1 MGKPIVKDLPR
12 GMGEFHSRGR
22 DAGAQSTSSAGG
34 ANVSLRRYLGA
45 SIDERDVQKPRSG
58 RPLTMDDIE
67 QRARER
73 FGWDLSGGND
83 ASEEGQGGAVHEPMP
98 EERPATVQPAP
109 AVAAPPVI
117 DLKFVALA
125 AWRYRTAVLA
135 GAVVCA
141 LVGGAM
147 TTLLSKKYSATATL
161 YFDPQKLAVELV
173 ENDRATSPEVLNAT
187 IDSQTQIITSRTV
200 LETVASNLKLTTD
213 PEFLGRPSDN
223 AASDLNRVI
232 SALQKQIL
240 VSRQEGT
247 FIFQVKVTT
256 GEAEKSAAIA
266 NSLVAAYLKDSR
278 VNAEDS
284 FGSVNTS
291 LVNQLTALSKAVIA
305 AEAEVRAFTAQNDL
319 FAVGGDQIADKRLQ
333 SLDDLLVAA
342 QQKIIEAK
350 AQLDTVSRLD
360 INDVLVGDAAASRTL
375 GDLRN
380 QYASL
385 SANVSSLTER
395 LGPRHPQLQSARASL
410 GDIERQIRLELE
422 RMVVAARSAYES
434 AQKEEA
440 DLLKELNVQK
450 ASQTT
455 NSTALIELS
464 ELERKAKAARDVYE
478 AVLKRSEETA
488 AEMSLYSSNVR
499 VVAEAFPAQAPDG
512 PGRKVLLIAGT
523 FGGGLFGLGLGIV
536 LAAGFALYRQMTN
549 LNGRHRGAAEFEK
562 SQPRNP
568 MWPRNST
575 S

>member
-1 MGKPIVKDLPR
+1 MGRPIVKDLTR
-12 GMGEFHSRGR
+12 GMGEFEAGRR
-22 DAGAQSTSSAGG
+22 DAGAQSTSPAGG

-45 SIDERDVQKPRSG
+45 SVDEREVREPQSR

-73 FGWDLSGGND
+73 FGWDLAGGND
-83 ASEEGQGGAVHEPMP
+83 APETVHEDVHRDPVPEPVP
-98 EERPATVQPAP
+98 EERPTAVQPPLP
-109 AVAAPPVI
+109 ASGTPVVV

-125 AWRYRTAVLA
+125 AWKYRRAVLA
-135 GAVVCA
+135 GAIVCA
-141 LVGGAM
+141 LAGGAM
-147 TTLLSKKYSATATL
+147 TTLLAQKYSATATL

-200 LETVASNLKLTTD
+200 LETVAGNLKLNVD
-213 PEFLGRPSDN
+213 PEFLGRSADN
-223 AASDLNRVI
+223 AATDMNRVI
-232 SALQKQIL
+232 SNLQKQIL

-256 GEAEKSAAIA
+256 REAEKSAAIA

-291 LVNQLTALSKAVIA
+291 LVNQLTALRKAVIA
-305 AEAEVRAFTAQNDL
+305 AEAEVRAFTSQNDL

-333 SLDDLLVAA
+333 SLDDLLVAS

-395 LGPRHPQLQSARASL
+395 LGPRHPQLQSAKASL
-410 GDIERQIRLELE
+410 GDIERQIGLELE

-440 DLLKELNVQK
+440 DILKELNVQK
-450 ASQTT
+450 ASQAT

-488 AEMSLYSSNVR
+488 AEMSLYTSNVR
-499 VVAEAFPAQAPDG
+499 IVAEAFPALVPDG
-512 PGRKVLLIAGT
+512 PGRKVLLMAGT

-536 LAAGFALYRQMTN
+536 LAAGFALFRQM
-549 LNGRHRGAAEFEK
+549 
-562 SQPRNP
+562 PRMQ
-568 MWPRNST
+568 MWRFPSTETGTIRNH
-575 S
+575 

>member
-1 MGKPIVKDLPR
+1 MGKPIVNDLTR
-12 GMGEFHSRGR
+12 GMGEYDSRRR
-22 DAGAQSTSSAGG
+22 DADAASLSPSGG

-45 SIDERDVQKPRSG
+45 SVDERATRDGRSR

-73 FGWDLSGGND
+73 FGWELGGKAETSTAEPQAAEEETSYD
-83 ASEEGQGGAVHEPMP
+83 VRTGSPQASAILHEP
-98 EERPATVQPAP
+98 
-109 AVAAPPVI
+109 PVF

-125 AWRYRTAVLA
+125 AWKYRTTVLA
-135 GAVVCA
+135 GAIVCA
-141 LVGGAM
+141 LLGGAM
-147 TTLLSKKYSATATL
+147 TTLLAKKYSSTATL
-161 YFDPQKLAVELV
+161 YFDPQKLAVELI

-200 LETVASNLKLTTD
+200 LEAVATNLKLTTD

-223 AASDLNRVI
+223 PASDMNRVI
-232 SALQKQIL
+232 STLQKQIL
-240 VSRQEGT
+240 VSRQAGT

-256 GEAEKSAAIA
+256 KEADKSAAIA

-278 VNAEDS
+278 VAAEDS

-291 LVNQLTALSKAVIA
+291 LVNQLTALRKAVIA
-305 AEAEVRAFTAQNDL
+305 AEAEVRAFTSQNDL
-319 FAVGGDQIADKRLQ
+319 FAVGGDQIANKRLQ

-350 AQLDTVSRLD
+350 AQLDTVSRLN

-395 LGPRHPQLQSARASL
+395 LGPRHPQLQSAKASL
-410 GDIERQIRLELE
+410 ADIERQIRLELE
-422 RMVVAARSAYES
+422 RMVVAARSAYQS

-450 ASQTT
+450 ASQATS
-455 NSTALIELS
+455 STALIELS

-512 PGRKVLLIAGT
+512 PGHKVLLIAGA
-523 FGGGLFGLGLGIV
+523 FGGGLFGFGLGIV
-536 LAAGFALYRQMTN
+536 LASGFALYRQMT
-549 LNGRHRGAAEFEK
+549 R
-562 SQPRNP
+562 RNEP
-568 MWPRNST
+568 A
-575 S
+575 

>member
-1 MGKPIVKDLPR
+1 M
-12 GMGEFHSRGR
+12 
-22 DAGAQSTSSAGG
+22 
-34 ANVSLRRYLGA
+34 RRYLGA

-83 ASEEGQGGAVHEPMP
+83 VPEEVQGGAVHEPMP
-98 EERPATVQPAP
+98 MPEERSATIQPPSAF
-109 AVAAPPVI
+109 AAPPVI

-141 LVGGAM
+141 LLGGAM

-200 LETVASNLKLTTD
+200 LETVAANLKLTTD
-213 PEFLGRPSDN
+213 PEFLGRASDN

-395 LGPRHPQLQSARASL
+395 LGPRHPQLQSAKASL
-410 GDIERQIRLELE
+410 SDIERQIRLELE

-536 LAAGFALYRQMTN
+536 LAAGFALYRQMTRSI
-549 LNGRHRGAAEFEK
+549 GRPGGPASSAKLHSKIMQIED
-562 SQPRNP
+562 S
-568 MWPRNST
+568 
-575 S
+575 

>member
-1 MGKPIVKDLPR
+1 MGKAIVR
-12 GMGEFHSRGR
+12 QTTRAMGEFDPQHRRTGT
-22 DAGAQSTSSAGG
+22 QSPSSAGG

-45 SIDERDVQKPRSG
+45 ASEAGEERVPRAR

-73 FGWDLSGGND
+73 FGWDLSRGD
-83 ASEEGQGGAVHEPMP
+83 DVSEEMPRSDMGQKPVSEDRPLAAEP
-98 EERPATVQPAP
+98 
-109 AVAAPPVI
+109 VAAQPVSQHADAPLVI

-141 LVGGAM
+141 LLGGGM

-187 IDSQTQIITSRTV
+187 IDSQTQIITSRSV
-200 LETVASNLKLTTD
+200 LETVASNLQLTSD
-213 PEFLGRPSDN
+213 PEFVGRASGD
-223 AASDLNRVI
+223 AATDMNRVV
-232 SALQKQIL
+232 SAMQKHIL
-240 VSRQEGT
+240 VSRQDGT

-256 GEAEKSAAIA
+256 GEAEKSSEIA
-266 NSLVAAYLKDSR
+266 NSLVAAYLKNSR
-278 VNAEDS
+278 INAEDS

-305 AEAEVRAFTAQNDL
+305 AEAEVKAFTSKNDL

-350 AQLDTVSRLD
+350 AQLDTVSKLN

-395 LGPRHPQLQSARASL
+395 LGPRHPQLQSAKASL
-410 GDIERQIRLELE
+410 GDLERQIRLELE

-450 ASQTT
+450 ASQATS
-455 NSTALIELS
+455 STALIELS

-499 VVAEAFPAQAPDG
+499 IIAEAFPPQTADG
-512 PGRKVLLIAGT
+512 PGRTVLLIAGG

-536 LAAGFALYRQMTN
+536 LAAGLALYQRVR
-549 LNGRHRGAAEFEK
+549 GRETPSHR
-562 SQPRNP
+562 
-568 MWPRNST
+568 
-575 S
+575 

>member
-1 MGKPIVKDLPR
+1 MGKAIVR
-12 GMGEFHSRGR
+12 QTNRAMGEFDPQHRRTGT
-22 DAGAQSTSSAGG
+22 QSPSSAGG

-45 SIDERDVQKPRSG
+45 TSEAGEERGPRAR

-73 FGWDLSGGND
+73 FGWDLSRGD
-83 ASEEGQGGAVHEPMP
+83 DLSEEMPRADMGQKPVS
-98 EERPATVQPAP
+98 EERPLASEPAAAQ
-109 AVAAPPVI
+109 AVAQHAAAPLII

-141 LVGGAM
+141 LLGGGM

-187 IDSQTQIITSRTV
+187 IDSQTQIITSRSV
-200 LETVASNLKLTTD
+200 LETVASNLQLTSD
-213 PEFLGRPSDN
+213 PEFVGRASGD
-223 AASDLNRVI
+223 AATDMNRVV
-232 SALQKQIL
+232 SAMQKHIL
-240 VSRQEGT
+240 VSRQDGT

-256 GEAEKSAAIA
+256 GEAEKSSEIA
-266 NSLVAAYLKDSR
+266 NSLVAAYLKNSR
-278 VNAEDS
+278 INAEDS

-305 AEAEVRAFTAQNDL
+305 AEAEVKAFTSKNDL

-350 AQLDTVSRLD
+350 AQLDTVSKLN
-360 INDVLVGDAAASRTL
+360 INDVLVGDATASRTL

-395 LGPRHPQLQSARASL
+395 LGPRHPQLQSAKASL
-410 GDIERQIRLELE
+410 GDLERQIRLELE

-450 ASQTT
+450 ASQAT

-499 VVAEAFPAQAPDG
+499 IIAEAFPPQTADG
-512 PGRKVLLIAGT
+512 PGRTVLLIAGA

-536 LAAGFALYRQMTN
+536 LAAGLALFQRVRGRQTPS
-549 LNGRHRGAAEFEK
+549 HR
-562 SQPRNP
+562 
-568 MWPRNST
+568 
-575 S
+575 

>member
-1 MGKPIVKDLPR
+1 MAEFDPR
-12 GMGEFHSRGR
+12 QIRR
-22 DAGAQSTSSAGG
+22 TAPSTSPSG
-34 ANVSLRRYLGA
+34 ASSVSLRRYLGTSAGA
-45 SIDERDVQKPRSG
+45 SDGPEPRYR

-67 QRARER
+67 RRAQER
-73 FGWDLSGGND
+73 FGWQLQSEPPADDDEPVEDAREPLPEPAGARAEADIPHGGD
-83 ASEEGQGGAVHEPMP
+83 KAL
-98 EERPATVQPAP
+98 
-109 AVAAPPVI
+109 VI

-125 AWRYRTAVLA
+125 AWRYRLLLLA
-135 GAVVCA
+135 LAVVFA
-141 LVGGAM
+141 LIGGAG
-147 TTLLSKKYSATATL
+147 TTLIAKRYSAAATL

-173 ENDRATSPEVLNAT
+173 QNDRATSPEVLNAT
-187 IDSQTQIITSRTV
+187 IDSQTQIITSRRV
-200 LETVASNLKLTTD
+200 METVANNLKLTTD
-213 PEFLGRPSDN
+213 PEFLGQSSGD
-223 AASDLNRVI
+223 AATDLNRVI
-232 SALQKQIL
+232 SALQKQVL

-256 GEAEKSAAIA
+256 RDAEKSAAIA

-284 FGSVNTS
+284 FGSVNSS
-291 LVNQLTALSKAVIA
+291 LVNQLTELRKAVIA
-305 AEAEVRAFTAQNDL
+305 AEAEVRAFTSKNDL
-319 FAVGGDQIADKRLQ
+319 FSVGGDQISNKRLQ

-375 GDLRN
+375 GDLRT

-395 LGPRHPQLQSARASL
+395 LGPRHPQLQSAKASL
-410 GDIERQIRLELE
+410 ADIERQIRLELE
-422 RMVVAARSAYES
+422 RMVVAARSAYQS

-450 ASQTT
+450 ASQAT

-478 AVLKRSEETA
+478 TVLKRSEETA

-499 VVAEAFPAQAPDG
+499 IVAEAFPPQVADG
-512 PGRKVLLIAGT
+512 PGRKALLIAGV

-536 LAAGFALYRQMTN
+536 LAAGYALYRQMT
-549 LNGRHRGAAEFEK
+549 RRPDAA
-562 SQPRNP
+562 
-568 MWPRNST
+568 
-575 S
+575 

>member
-1 MGKPIVKDLPR
+1 MGKPIVNDLTR
-12 GMGEFHSRGR
+12 GMGEYDSRRR
-22 DAGAQSTSSAGG
+22 DADAASPSPSGG

-45 SIDERDVQKPRSG
+45 SVDERATGDGRSR

-73 FGWDLSGGND
+73 FGWELGGKAETSKAEPQTVEEETSRDVRTGLSQ
-83 ASEEGQGGAVHEPMP
+83 ASPILHEP
-98 EERPATVQPAP
+98 
-109 AVAAPPVI
+109 PVF

-125 AWRYRTAVLA
+125 AWKYRKSVLA
-135 GAVVCA
+135 GALVCA
-141 LVGGAM
+141 LLGGAM
-147 TTLLSKKYSATATL
+147 TTLLAKKYSSTATL

-200 LETVASNLKLTTD
+200 LEAVATNLKLTTD
-213 PEFLGRPSDN
+213 PEFLDRPSGTPALDM
-223 AASDLNRVI
+223 NRVI

-240 VSRQEGT
+240 VSRQAGT

-256 GEAEKSAAIA
+256 MEAEKSAAIA
-266 NSLVAAYLKDSR
+266 NSLIAAYLKDSR
-278 VNAEDS
+278 VTAEDS

-291 LVNQLTALSKAVIA
+291 LVNQLTALRKAVIA
-305 AEAEVRAFTAQNDL
+305 AEAEVRAFTSQNDL
-319 FAVGGDQIADKRLQ
+319 FAVGGDQIANKRLQ

-395 LGPRHPQLQSARASL
+395 LGPRHPQLQSAKASL

-422 RMVVAARSAYES
+422 RMVVAARSAYQS

-450 ASQTT
+450 ASQATS
-455 NSTALIELS
+455 STALIELS

-499 VVAEAFPAQAPDG
+499 IVAEAFPAQAPDG
-512 PGRKVLLIAGT
+512 PGRKVLLIAGA

-536 LAAGFALYRQMTN
+536 LASGFALYRQMTR
-549 LNGRHRGAAEFEK
+549 LLFD
-562 SQPRNP
+562 
-568 MWPRNST
+568 T
-575 S
+575 

>member
-1 MGKPIVKDLPR
+1 MGKPIVNDLTR
-12 GMGEFHSRGR
+12 GMGEYDSRRR
-22 DAGAQSTSSAGG
+22 DADAASLSPSGG

-45 SIDERDVQKPRSG
+45 SVDERATRDGRSR

-73 FGWDLSGGND
+73 FGWELGGKAETSTAEPQAAEEETSYD
-83 ASEEGQGGAVHEPMP
+83 VRTGSPQASAILHEP
-98 EERPATVQPAP
+98 
-109 AVAAPPVI
+109 PVF

-125 AWRYRTAVLA
+125 AWKYRTTVLA
-135 GAVVCA
+135 GALVCA
-141 LVGGAM
+141 LLGGAM
-147 TTLLSKKYSATATL
+147 TTLLAKKYSSTATL

-200 LETVASNLKLTTD
+200 LEAVATNLKLTTD

-223 AASDLNRVI
+223 PASDMNRVI
-232 SALQKQIL
+232 STLQKQIL
-240 VSRQEGT
+240 VSRQAGT

-256 GEAEKSAAIA
+256 KEADKSAAIA

-278 VNAEDS
+278 VAAEDS

-291 LVNQLTALSKAVIA
+291 LVNQLTALRKAVIA
-305 AEAEVRAFTAQNDL
+305 AEAEVRAFTSQNDL
-319 FAVGGDQIADKRLQ
+319 FAVGGDQIANKRLQ

-350 AQLDTVSRLD
+350 AQLDTVSRLN

-395 LGPRHPQLQSARASL
+395 LGPRHPQLQSAKASL
-410 GDIERQIRLELE
+410 ADIERQIRLELE
-422 RMVVAARSAYES
+422 RMVVAARSAYQS

-450 ASQTT
+450 ASQATS
-455 NSTALIELS
+455 STALIELS

-512 PGRKVLLIAGT
+512 PGRKVLLIAGA

-536 LAAGFALYRQMTN
+536 LASGFALYRQMT
-549 LNGRHRGAAEFEK
+549 R
-562 SQPRNP
+562 RNEP
-568 MWPRNST
+568 A
-575 S
+575 

>member
-1 MGKPIVKDLPR
+1 MGKPIVNDLTR
-12 GMGEFHSRGR
+12 GMGEYDSRRR
-22 DAGAQSTSSAGG
+22 DADAASLSPSGG

-45 SIDERDVQKPRSG
+45 SVDERATRDGRSR

-73 FGWDLSGGND
+73 FGWELGGKAETSTAELQAAAEETSYDVRTDLPQ
-83 ASEEGQGGAVHEPMP
+83 ASAILHEP
-98 EERPATVQPAP
+98 
-109 AVAAPPVI
+109 PVF

-125 AWRYRTAVLA
+125 SWKYRKSVLA
-135 GAVVCA
+135 GALVCA
-141 LVGGAM
+141 LLGGAM
-147 TTLLSKKYSATATL
+147 TTLLAKKYSSTATL

-200 LETVASNLKLTTD
+200 LEAVATNLKLTTD

-223 AASDLNRVI
+223 PASDMNRVI
-232 SALQKQIL
+232 STLQKQIL
-240 VSRQEGT
+240 VSRQAGT

-256 GEAEKSAAIA
+256 KEADKSAAIA

-278 VNAEDS
+278 VAAEDS

-291 LVNQLTALSKAVIA
+291 LVNQLTALRKAVIA
-305 AEAEVRAFTAQNDL
+305 AEAEVRAFTSQNDL
-319 FAVGGDQIADKRLQ
+319 FAVGGDQIANKRLQ

-350 AQLDTVSRLD
+350 AQLDTVSRLN

-395 LGPRHPQLQSARASL
+395 LGPRHPQLQSAKASL
-410 GDIERQIRLELE
+410 ADIERQIRLELE
-422 RMVVAARSAYES
+422 RMVVAARSAYQS

-450 ASQTT
+450 ASQATS
-455 NSTALIELS
+455 STALIELS

-512 PGRKVLLIAGT
+512 PGRKVLLIAGA

-536 LAAGFALYRQMTN
+536 LASGFGLYRQMT
-549 LNGRHRGAAEFEK
+549 R
-562 SQPRNP
+562 RNEP
-568 MWPRNST
+568 A
-575 S
+575 

>member
-1 MGKPIVKDLPR
+1 MGKTIVKDSIQ
-12 GMGEFHSRGR
+12 GMAEFISRHR
-22 DAGAQSTSSAGG
+22 DTVAPSLSQVGG
-34 ANVSLRRYLGA
+34 ASVSLRRYLDTTLEEEGSPDRRA
-45 SIDERDVQKPRSG
+45 R

-67 QRARER
+67 RRTRER
-73 FGWDLSGGND
+73 FGWHDADKTEAGENEPRLSARDTLPDDRPTVSQRVD
-83 ASEEGQGGAVHEPMP
+83 ASSGE
-98 EERPATVQPAP
+98 
-109 AVAAPPVI
+109 PPVI

-125 AWRYRTAVLA
+125 AWKHRKAVLA
-135 GAVVCA
+135 AALVCA
-141 LVGGAM
+141 LLGGVM
-147 TTLLSKKYSATATL
+147 TTLLAKRYSATATL
-161 YFDPQKLAVELV
+161 YFDPQKLAIELV
-173 ENDRATSPEVLNAT
+173 ESDRPTSPEVLNAT

-200 LETVASNLKLTTD
+200 LETVATNLKLTAD

-223 AASDLNRVI
+223 AAIDMNRVI
-232 SALQKQIL
+232 SGLQKQVV

-256 GEAEKSAAIA
+256 AEADKSAAIA
-266 NSLVAAYLKDSR
+266 NALVAAYLKDSR

-291 LVNQLTALSKAVIA
+291 LVNQLTELRKAVIA
-305 AEAEVRAFTAQNDL
+305 AEAEVRDFTSKNDL

-395 LGPRHPQLQSARASL
+395 LGPRHPQLQSAKASL
-410 GDIERQIRLELE
+410 TDIERQIRLELE

-450 ASQTT
+450 ASQATS
-455 NSTALIELS
+455 STALIELS

-499 VVAEAFPAQAPDG
+499 IVAEAFPPQVPDG
-512 PGRKVLLIAGT
+512 PGRKVLLVAGT
-523 FGGGLFGLGLGIV
+523 FGGGLFGLGLGIF
-536 LAAGFALYRQMTN
+536 AAAAFALYRQVNT
-549 LNGRHRGAAEFEK
+549 RSRSFGA
-562 SQPRNP
+562 
-568 MWPRNST
+568 
-575 S
+575 

>member
-1 MGKPIVKDLPR
+1 
-12 GMGEFHSRGR
+12 MGEFDPRHR
-22 DAGAQSTSSAGG
+22 QTSPQATPPSGG
-34 ANVSLRRYLGA
+34 ANVSLRRYLGG
-45 SIDERDVQKPRSG
+45 SGDEPEGEARRSR

-67 QRARER
+67 RRTRER
-73 FGWDLSGGND
+73 FGWELPSENEGRQEEPSGT
-83 ASEEGQGGAVHEPMP
+83 GQVTLVGDRPVVAQPTVSSPQPM
-98 EERPATVQPAP
+98 
-109 AVAAPPVI
+109 PVI
-117 DLKFVALA
+117 DLKFVAVST
-125 AWRYRTAVLA
+125 WRYGKAVLA
-135 GAVVCA
+135 GALVCA
-141 LVGGAM
+141 LLGGAM
-147 TTLLSKKYSATATL
+147 TTLLTQRYSATVTL

-173 ENDRATSPEVLNAT
+173 ENERATSPEVLNAT
-187 IDSQTQIITSRTV
+187 IDSQTQIITSRRV
-200 LETVASNLKLTTD
+200 METVASNLKLTTD
-213 PEFLGRPSDN
+213 PEFVGRSSDN
-223 AASDLNRVI
+223 AATDMNRVI
-232 SALQKQIL
+232 SALQKQVL
-240 VSRQEGT
+240 VSRQDGT

-256 GEAEKSAAIA
+256 KEADKSAAIA
-266 NSLVAAYLKDSR
+266 NALVAAYLKDSQ
-278 VNAEDS
+278 VTAESS
-284 FGSVNTS
+284 FGSVNTT

-305 AEAEVRAFTAQNDL
+305 AEAEVRAFTSKNDL

-350 AQLDTVSRLD
+350 AQLDIVSGLN

-375 GDLRN
+375 GDLRT

-410 GDIERQIRLELE
+410 SDIERQIRLELE
-422 RMVVAARSAYES
+422 RMVVAARSAYQS

-499 VVAEAFPAQAPDG
+499 IVAEAFPPQAPDG
-512 PGRKVLLIAGT
+512 PGRKVLLMAGT

-536 LAAGFALYRQMTN
+536 MAAGFALFRQMTRKVVGPEG
-549 LNGRHRGAAEFEK
+549 LRK
-562 SQPRNP
+562 P
-568 MWPRNST
+568 
-575 S
+575 

>member
-1 MGKPIVKDLPR
+1 MGKAIVR
-12 GMGEFHSRGR
+12 QTTRAMGEFDPQHRRTGT
-22 DAGAQSTSSAGG
+22 QSPSSAGG

-45 SIDERDVQKPRSG
+45 TSEAGEERAPRAR

-73 FGWDLSGGND
+73 FGWDLSRGD
-83 ASEEGQGGAVHEPMP
+83 DVSEEAPRADMGQKPVS
-98 EERPATVQPAP
+98 EERPLAAQPVATQPVAQHADAP
-109 AVAAPPVI
+109 LVI

-141 LVGGAM
+141 LLGGGM

-187 IDSQTQIITSRTV
+187 IDSQTQIITSRSV
-200 LETVASNLKLTTD
+200 LETVASNLQLTSD
-213 PEFLGRPSDN
+213 PEFVGRASGD
-223 AASDLNRVI
+223 AATDMNRVV
-232 SALQKQIL
+232 SAMQKHIL
-240 VSRQEGT
+240 VSRQDGT

-256 GEAEKSAAIA
+256 GEAEKSSEIA
-266 NSLVAAYLKDSR
+266 NSLVAAYLKNSR
-278 VNAEDS
+278 INAEDS

-305 AEAEVRAFTAQNDL
+305 AEAEVKAFTSKNDL

-350 AQLDTVSRLD
+350 AQLDTVSKLN
-360 INDVLVGDAAASRTL
+360 INDVLVGDATASRTL

-395 LGPRHPQLQSARASL
+395 LGPRHPQLQSAKASL
-410 GDIERQIRLELE
+410 GDLERQIRLELE

-450 ASQTT
+450 ASQAT

-499 VVAEAFPAQAPDG
+499 IIAEAFPPQTADG
-512 PGRKVLLIAGT
+512 PGRTVLLIAGA

-536 LAAGFALYRQMTN
+536 LAAGLALYQRVR
-549 LNGRHRGAAEFEK
+549 GRETPSHR
-562 SQPRNP
+562 
-568 MWPRNST
+568 
-575 S
+575 

>member
-1 MGKPIVKDLPR
+1 MGKPIVNDLTR
-12 GMGEFHSRGR
+12 GMGEYDSRRR
-22 DAGAQSTSSAGG
+22 DADAASLSPSGG

-45 SIDERDVQKPRSG
+45 SVDERATRDGRSR

-73 FGWDLSGGND
+73 FGWELGGKAETSTAEPQAAEEETSYD
-83 ASEEGQGGAVHEPMP
+83 VRAGSPQASAILHEP
-98 EERPATVQPAP
+98 
-109 AVAAPPVI
+109 PVF

-125 AWRYRTAVLA
+125 AWKYRTTVLA
-135 GAVVCA
+135 GALVCA
-141 LVGGAM
+141 LLGGAM
-147 TTLLSKKYSATATL
+147 TTLLAKKYSSTATL

-200 LETVASNLKLTTD
+200 LEAVATNLKLTTD
-213 PEFLGRPSDN
+213 PEFLGRPSYN
-223 AASDLNRVI
+223 PASDMNRVI
-232 SALQKQIL
+232 STLQKQIL
-240 VSRQEGT
+240 VSRQAGT

-256 GEAEKSAAIA
+256 KEADKSAAIA

-278 VNAEDS
+278 VAAEDS

-291 LVNQLTALSKAVIA
+291 LVNQLTALRKAVIA
-305 AEAEVRAFTAQNDL
+305 AEAEVRAFTSQNDL
-319 FAVGGDQIADKRLQ
+319 FAVGGDQIANKRLQ

-350 AQLDTVSRLD
+350 AQLDTVSRLN

-395 LGPRHPQLQSARASL
+395 LGPRHPQLQSAKASL
-410 GDIERQIRLELE
+410 ADIERQIRLELE
-422 RMVVAARSAYES
+422 RMVVAARSAYQS

-450 ASQTT
+450 ASQATS
-455 NSTALIELS
+455 STALIELS

-512 PGRKVLLIAGT
+512 PGRKVLLIAGA

-536 LAAGFALYRQMTN
+536 LASGFALYRQMT
-549 LNGRHRGAAEFEK
+549 R
-562 SQPRNP
+562 RNEP
-568 MWPRNST
+568 A
-575 S
+575 

>member
-1 MGKPIVKDLPR
+1 
-12 GMGEFHSRGR
+12 
-22 DAGAQSTSSAGG
+22 
-34 ANVSLRRYLGA
+34 
-45 SIDERDVQKPRSG
+45 
-58 RPLTMDDIE
+58 MDDIE

-73 FGWDLSGGND
+73 FGWDLSRGD
-83 ASEEGQGGAVHEPMP
+83 DVSEEMPRSDMGQKSLS
-98 EERPATVQPAP
+98 EERPLAAQLVSQHADAP
-109 AVAAPPVI
+109 LVI

-125 AWRYRTAVLA
+125 AWRYRTAVLT

-141 LVGGAM
+141 LLGGGM

-173 ENDRATSPEVLNAT
+173 DNDRATSPEVLNAT
-187 IDSQTQIITSRTV
+187 IDSQTQIITSRSV
-200 LETVASNLKLTTD
+200 LETVASNLQLTSD
-213 PEFLGRPSDN
+213 PEFVGRASGD
-223 AASDLNRVI
+223 AATDMNRVV
-232 SALQKQIL
+232 SAMQKHIL
-240 VSRQEGT
+240 VSRQDGT

-256 GEAEKSAAIA
+256 GEAEKSSEIA
-266 NSLVAAYLKDSR
+266 NSLVAAYLKNSR
-278 VNAEDS
+278 INAEDS

-305 AEAEVRAFTAQNDL
+305 AEAEVKAFTSKNDL

-350 AQLDTVSRLD
+350 AQLDTVSKLN
-360 INDVLVGDAAASRTL
+360 INDVLVGDATASRTL

-395 LGPRHPQLQSARASL
+395 LGPRHPQLQSAKASL
-410 GDIERQIRLELE
+410 GDLERQIRLELE

-450 ASQTT
+450 ASQAT

-499 VVAEAFPAQAPDG
+499 IIAEAFPPQTADG
-512 PGRKVLLIAGT
+512 PGRTVLLIAGA
-523 FGGGLFGLGLGIV
+523 FGGGLLGLGLGIV
-536 LAAGFALYRQMTN
+536 LAAGLALLQRVR
-549 LNGRHRGAAEFEK
+549 GRGTPSHR
-562 SQPRNP
+562 
-568 MWPRNST
+568 
-575 S
+575 

>member
-1 MGKPIVKDLPR
+1 MGKPIVNDLTR
-12 GMGEFHSRGR
+12 GMGEYDSRRR
-22 DAGAQSTSSAGG
+22 DADAASLSPSGG

-45 SIDERDVQKPRSG
+45 SVDERATRDGRSR

-73 FGWDLSGGND
+73 FGWELGGKAESSTAEPQGAEEE
-83 ASEEGQGGAVHEPMP
+83 ASYDVRTDSQQASAILHEP
-98 EERPATVQPAP
+98 
-109 AVAAPPVI
+109 PVF

-125 AWRYRTAVLA
+125 SWKFRKSVLA
-135 GAVVCA
+135 GALVCA
-141 LVGGAM
+141 LLGGAM
-147 TTLLSKKYSATATL
+147 TTLLAKKYSSTATL

-200 LETVASNLKLTTD
+200 LEAVATNLKLTTD

-223 AASDLNRVI
+223 PASDMNRVI
-232 SALQKQIL
+232 STLQKQIL
-240 VSRQEGT
+240 VSRQAGT

-256 GEAEKSAAIA
+256 KEADKSAAIA

-278 VNAEDS
+278 VAAEDS

-291 LVNQLTALSKAVIA
+291 LVNQLTALRKAVIA
-305 AEAEVRAFTAQNDL
+305 AEAEVRAFTSQNDL
-319 FAVGGDQIADKRLQ
+319 FAVGGDQIANKRLQ

-350 AQLDTVSRLD
+350 AQLDTVSRLN

-395 LGPRHPQLQSARASL
+395 LGPRHPQLQSAKASL
-410 GDIERQIRLELE
+410 ADIERQIRLELE
-422 RMVVAARSAYES
+422 RMVVAARSAYQS

-450 ASQTT
+450 ASQATS
-455 NSTALIELS
+455 STALIELS

-512 PGRKVLLIAGT
+512 PGRKVLLIAGA
-523 FGGGLFGLGLGIV
+523 FGGGLLGFSLGIV
-536 LAAGFALYRQMTN
+536 LASGFALYRQMT
-549 LNGRHRGAAEFEK
+549 R
-562 SQPRNP
+562 RNEP
-568 MWPRNST
+568 A
-575 S
+575 

>member
-1 MGKPIVKDLPR
+1 MGKPIVKDLTR

-22 DAGAQSTSSAGG
+22 DADAPATSSAGG

-45 SIDERDVQKPRSG
+45 SVDERDVQKPRSG

-73 FGWDLSGGND
+73 FGWDLSGGNH

-98 EERPATVQPAP
+98 EERSAAMQPAP
-109 AVAAPPVI
+109 TAAAPPVI

-125 AWRYRTAVLA
+125 AWRYRAAVLA

-147 TTLLSKKYSATATL
+147 TTLLAKKYSATATL

-305 AEAEVRAFTAQNDL
+305 AEAEVRAFTSQNDL

-350 AQLDTVSRLD
+350 AQLDTVSKLD

-440 DLLKELNVQK
+440 DLLKELNIQK

-464 ELERKAKAARDVYE
+464 ELERKANAARDVYE

-523 FGGGLFGLGLGIV
+523 FGGGLFGLGFGIV
-536 LAAGFALYRQMTN
+536 LAAGYALFRQMTN
-549 LNGRHRGAAEFEK
+549 SNGRHRGSAEFER

-568 MWPRNST
+568 MWRRNST

>member
-1 MGKPIVKDLPR
+1 MGKTIVKDASR
-12 GMGEFHSRGR
+12 GMAEFDSRYR
-22 DAGAQSTSSAGG
+22 QAGASSPSQTGG
-34 ANVSLRRYLGA
+34 SNVSLRRYLCA
-45 SIDERDVQKPRSG
+45 SNDEPEGEEQRPR

-67 QRARER
+67 RRARER
-73 FGWDLSGGND
+73 FGWELSGAD
-83 ASEEGQGGAVHEPMP
+83 EPPEHGSP
-98 EERPATVQPAP
+98 EEEPHGAGQAPSTDHRPW
-109 AVAAPPVI
+109 VAETADVPSREPLVI
-117 DLKFVALA
+117 DLKFVAVA
-125 AWRYRTAVLA
+125 AWRYRKAVLA
-135 GAVVCA
+135 GALACA
-141 LVGGAM
+141 LLGGAM
-147 TTLLSKKYSATATL
+147 TTLLTQRYSATATL
-161 YFDPQKLAVELV
+161 YFDPQKLAIELV

-187 IDSQTQIITSRTV
+187 IDSQTQIITSRAV
-200 LETVASNLKLTTD
+200 LETVAINLKLAED
-213 PEFLGRPSDN
+213 PEFLGRPSED
-223 AASDLNRVI
+223 AASDMNRVI
-232 SALQKQIL
+232 SALQKQVL

-256 GEAEKSAAIA
+256 KEAEKSAAIA

-278 VNAEDS
+278 VTAEDS
-284 FGSVNTS
+284 FGSVNAS
-291 LVNQLTALSKAVIA
+291 LVNQLTELRKTVIA
-305 AEAEVRAFTAQNDL
+305 AEAEVRAFTSKNDL

-350 AQLDTVSRLD
+350 AELDTVTRLD

-395 LGPRHPQLQSARASL
+395 LGPRHPQLQSAKASL

-450 ASQTT
+450 ASQAT

-488 AEMSLYSSNVR
+488 AEMSLYTSNVR
-499 VVAEAFPAQAPDG
+499 IVAEAFPPQAPDG
-512 PGRKVLLIAGT
+512 PGRKVLLMAGA

-536 LAAGFALYRQMTN
+536 FAAGFALFRQVRRSVPLARYR
-549 LNGRHRGAAEFEK
+549 
-562 SQPRNP
+562 
-568 MWPRNST
+568 
-575 S
+575 

>member
-1 MGKPIVKDLPR
+1 MAELDPR
-12 GMGEFHSRGR
+12 QIRR
-22 DAGAQSTSSAGG
+22 TAPSTSPSG
-34 ANVSLRRYLGA
+34 ASSVSLRRYLGTA
-45 SIDERDVQKPRSG
+45 AGAADAAERYR

-67 QRARER
+67 RRAQERSGWQPQSEPPAHEDEPVEDAREPLPEPAR
-73 FGWDLSGGND
+73 ASAEADVPLGG
-83 ASEEGQGGAVHEPMP
+83 EKPL
-98 EERPATVQPAP
+98 
-109 AVAAPPVI
+109 VI

-125 AWRYRTAVLA
+125 AWRYRLLLLA
-135 GAVVCA
+135 LTVVFA
-141 LVGGAM
+141 LVGGAGTM
-147 TTLLSKKYSATATL
+147 LIAKRYSAAATL

-173 ENDRATSPEVLNAT
+173 QSDRATSPEVLNAT
-187 IDSQTQIITSRTV
+187 IDSQSQIITSRRV
-200 LETVASNLKLTTD
+200 LETVAGNLKLTTD
-213 PEFLGRPSDN
+213 PEFLGSSSGD
-223 AASDLNRVI
+223 ATTDMNRVI
-232 SALQKQIL
+232 SALQKQVV

-256 GEAEKSAAIA
+256 REAEKSAEIA
-266 NSLVAAYLKDSR
+266 NSLVAAYLKESR

-305 AEAEVRAFTAQNDL
+305 AEAEVRAFTSKNDL
-319 FAVGGDQIADKRLQ
+319 FSVGGDQISNKRLQ

-350 AQLDTVSRLD
+350 AQLDIVSNLD

-375 GDLRN
+375 GDLRT

-395 LGPRHPQLQSARASL
+395 LGPRHPQLQSAKASL

-422 RMVVAARSAYES
+422 RMVVAARSAYQS

-450 ASQTT
+450 ASQAA

-478 AVLKRSEETA
+478 TVLKRSEETA

-499 VVAEAFPAQAPDG
+499 IIAEAFPPQSPDG
-512 PGRKVLLIAGT
+512 PGRKALLIAGI
-523 FGGGLFGLGLGIV
+523 FGGALLGLGLGIV
-536 LAAGFALYRQMTN
+536 LAAGYALYWGLTRRSETV
-549 LNGRHRGAAEFEK
+549 
-562 SQPRNP
+562 
-568 MWPRNST
+568 
-575 S
+575 

>member
-1 MGKPIVKDLPR
+1 
-12 GMGEFHSRGR
+12 
-22 DAGAQSTSSAGG
+22 
-34 ANVSLRRYLGA
+34 
-45 SIDERDVQKPRSG
+45 
-58 RPLTMDDIE
+58 MDDIE

-73 FGWDLSGGND
+73 FGWDLSRGD
-83 ASEEGQGGAVHEPMP
+83 DVSEEAPRSDMGQKPVS
-98 EERPATVQPAP
+98 EERPLAAQPAAAQP
-109 AVAAPPVI
+109 VAQHADAPLVI

-125 AWRYRTAVLA
+125 TWRYRTAVLA

-141 LVGGAM
+141 LLGGGM

-187 IDSQTQIITSRTV
+187 IDSQTQIITSRSV
-200 LETVASNLKLTTD
+200 LETVATNLQLTSD
-213 PEFLGRPSDN
+213 PEFVGRASGD
-223 AASDLNRVI
+223 AATDMNRVV
-232 SALQKQIL
+232 SAMQKHIL
-240 VSRQEGT
+240 VSRQDGT
-247 FIFQVKVTT
+247 FVFQVKVTT
-256 GEAEKSAAIA
+256 GEAEKSSEIA
-266 NSLVAAYLKDSR
+266 NSLVAAYLKNSR
-278 VNAEDS
+278 INAEDS

-305 AEAEVRAFTAQNDL
+305 AEAEVKAFTSKNDL

-350 AQLDTVSRLD
+350 AQLDTVSKLN
-360 INDVLVGDAAASRTL
+360 INDVLVGDATASRTL

-395 LGPRHPQLQSARASL
+395 LGPRHPQLQSAKASL
-410 GDIERQIRLELE
+410 GDLERQIRLELE

-450 ASQTT
+450 ASQAT

-499 VVAEAFPAQAPDG
+499 IIAEAFPPQTADG
-512 PGRKVLLIAGT
+512 PGRTVLLIAGG
-523 FGGGLFGLGLGIV
+523 FGGGLFGLGLGIA
-536 LAAGFALYRQMTN
+536 LAAGLALYQRVRG
-549 LNGRHRGAAEFEK
+549 NGGPGGTRTPNQAVMSR
-562 SQPRNP
+562 RL
-568 MWPRNST
+568 
-575 S
+575 

>member
-1 MGKPIVKDLPR
+1 MGKPIVNDLTR
-12 GMGEFHSRGR
+12 GMGEYDSRRR
-22 DAGAQSTSSAGG
+22 DADAASLSPSGG

-45 SIDERDVQKPRSG
+45 SVDERATRDGRS
-58 RPLTMDDIE
+58 RRHLTMDDIE

-73 FGWDLSGGND
+73 FGWELGGKAETSTAEPQAAEEETSYD
-83 ASEEGQGGAVHEPMP
+83 VRTDSPQASAILHEP
-98 EERPATVQPAP
+98 
-109 AVAAPPVI
+109 PVF
-117 DLKFVALA
+117 DLRFVALA
-125 AWRYRTAVLA
+125 SWKFRKSVLA
-135 GAVVCA
+135 GALVCA
-141 LVGGAM
+141 LLGGAM
-147 TTLLSKKYSATATL
+147 TTLLAKKYSSTATL

-200 LETVASNLKLTTD
+200 LEAVATNLKLTTD

-223 AASDLNRVI
+223 PASDMNRVI
-232 SALQKQIL
+232 STLQKQIL
-240 VSRQEGT
+240 VSRQAGT

-256 GEAEKSAAIA
+256 KEADKSAAIA

-278 VNAEDS
+278 VAAEDS

-291 LVNQLTALSKAVIA
+291 LVNQLTALRKAVIA
-305 AEAEVRAFTAQNDL
+305 AEAEVRAFTSQNDL
-319 FAVGGDQIADKRLQ
+319 FAVGGDQIANKRLQ

-350 AQLDTVSRLD
+350 AQLDTVSRLN

-395 LGPRHPQLQSARASL
+395 LGPRHPQLQSAKASL
-410 GDIERQIRLELE
+410 ADIERQIRLELE
-422 RMVVAARSAYES
+422 RMVVAARSAYQS

-450 ASQTT
+450 ASQATS
-455 NSTALIELS
+455 STALIELS

-512 PGRKVLLIAGT
+512 PGRKVLLIAGA
-523 FGGGLFGLGLGIV
+523 FGGGLLGFSLGIV
-536 LAAGFALYRQMTN
+536 LASGFALYRQMT
-549 LNGRHRGAAEFEK
+549 R
-562 SQPRNP
+562 RNEP
-568 MWPRNST
+568 A
-575 S
+575 

>member
-1 MGKPIVKDLPR
+1 MGKPIVNDLTR
-12 GMGEFHSRGR
+12 GMGEYDSRRR
-22 DAGAQSTSSAGG
+22 DADAASLSPSGG

-45 SIDERDVQKPRSG
+45 SVDERATRDGRSR

-73 FGWDLSGGND
+73 FGWELGGKAETSTAEPQAAEEETSYD
-83 ASEEGQGGAVHEPMP
+83 VRTDSPQASAILHEP
-98 EERPATVQPAP
+98 
-109 AVAAPPVI
+109 PVF

-125 AWRYRTAVLA
+125 AWKYRTTVLA
-135 GAVVCA
+135 GALVCA
-141 LVGGAM
+141 LLGGAM
-147 TTLLSKKYSATATL
+147 TTLLAKKYSSTATL

-200 LETVASNLKLTTD
+200 LEAVATNLKLTTD

-223 AASDLNRVI
+223 PASDMNRVI
-232 SALQKQIL
+232 STLQKQIL
-240 VSRQEGT
+240 VSRQAGT

-256 GEAEKSAAIA
+256 KEADKSAAIA

-278 VNAEDS
+278 VAAEDS

-291 LVNQLTALSKAVIA
+291 LVNQLTALRKAVIA
-305 AEAEVRAFTAQNDL
+305 AEAEVRAFTSQNDL
-319 FAVGGDQIADKRLQ
+319 FAVGGDQIANKRLQ

-350 AQLDTVSRLD
+350 AQLDTVSRLN

-395 LGPRHPQLQSARASL
+395 LGPRHPQLQSAKASL
-410 GDIERQIRLELE
+410 ADIERQIRLELE
-422 RMVVAARSAYES
+422 RMVVAARSAYQS

-450 ASQTT
+450 ASQATS
-455 NSTALIELS
+455 STALIELS

-512 PGRKVLLIAGT
+512 PGRKVLLIAGA

-536 LAAGFALYRQMTN
+536 LASGFALYRQMT
-549 LNGRHRGAAEFEK
+549 R
-562 SQPRNP
+562 RNEP
-568 MWPRNST
+568 A
-575 S
+575 

>member
-1 MGKPIVKDLPR
+1 MKDLTR

-22 DAGAQSTSSAGG
+22 DADAQSTSSAGG

-83 ASEEGQGGAVHEPMP
+83 APEDEHRDASHEPMP
-98 EERPATVQPAP
+98 EELSATIQPPAAS
-109 AVAAPPVI
+109 AAAPVI

-141 LVGGAM
+141 LLGGAM

-200 LETVASNLKLTTD
+200 LETVAANLKLTTD

-395 LGPRHPQLQSARASL
+395 LGPRHPQLQSAKASL

-512 PGRKVLLIAGT
+512 PGRKVLLIAGI

-536 LAAGFALYRQMTN
+536 LAVVCLSVLQFAGNIR
-549 LNGRHRGAAEFEK
+549 EK
-562 SQPRNP
+562 AGTGEKR
-568 MWPRNST
+568 R
-575 S
+575 

>member
-1 MGKPIVKDLPR
+1 MGKPIVNDLTR
-12 GMGEFHSRGR
+12 GMGEYDSRRR
-22 DAGAQSTSSAGG
+22 DADAASLSPSGG

-45 SIDERDVQKPRSG
+45 SVDERATRDGRSR

-73 FGWDLSGGND
+73 FGWELGGKAETSTAEPQAAEEETSYD
-83 ASEEGQGGAVHEPMP
+83 VRAGSPQASAILHEP
-98 EERPATVQPAP
+98 
-109 AVAAPPVI
+109 PVF

-125 AWRYRTAVLA
+125 AWKYRTTVLA
-135 GAVVCA
+135 GALVCA
-141 LVGGAM
+141 LLGGAM
-147 TTLLSKKYSATATL
+147 TTLLAKKYSSTATL

-200 LETVASNLKLTTD
+200 LEAVATNLKLTTD

-223 AASDLNRVI
+223 PASDMNRVI
-232 SALQKQIL
+232 STLQKQIL
-240 VSRQEGT
+240 VSRQAGT

-256 GEAEKSAAIA
+256 KEADKSAAIA

-278 VNAEDS
+278 VAAEDS

-291 LVNQLTALSKAVIA
+291 LVNQLTALRKAVIA
-305 AEAEVRAFTAQNDL
+305 AEAEVRAFTSQNDL
-319 FAVGGDQIADKRLQ
+319 FAVGGDQIANKRLQ

-350 AQLDTVSRLD
+350 AQLDTVSRLN

-395 LGPRHPQLQSARASL
+395 LGPRHPQLQSAKASL
-410 GDIERQIRLELE
+410 ADIERQIRLELE
-422 RMVVAARSAYES
+422 RMVVAARSAYQS

-450 ASQTT
+450 ASQATS
-455 NSTALIELS
+455 STALIELS

-512 PGRKVLLIAGT
+512 PGRKVLLIAGA

-536 LAAGFALYRQMTN
+536 LASGFALYRQMT
-549 LNGRHRGAAEFEK
+549 R
-562 SQPRNP
+562 RNEP
-568 MWPRNST
+568 A
-575 S
+575 

>member
-1 MGKPIVKDLPR
+1 MGKPIVNDLTR
-12 GMGEFHSRGR
+12 GMGEYDSRRR
-22 DAGAQSTSSAGG
+22 DADAASLSPSGG

-45 SIDERDVQKPRSG
+45 SVDERATRDGRSR

-73 FGWDLSGGND
+73 FGWELGGKAETSTAELQAAAEETSYDVRTDLPQ
-83 ASEEGQGGAVHEPMP
+83 ASAILHEP
-98 EERPATVQPAP
+98 
-109 AVAAPPVI
+109 PVF

-125 AWRYRTAVLA
+125 SWKYRKSVLA
-135 GAVVCA
+135 GALVCA
-141 LVGGAM
+141 LLGGAM
-147 TTLLSKKYSATATL
+147 TTLLAKKYSSTATL

-200 LETVASNLKLTTD
+200 LEAVATNLKLTTD

-223 AASDLNRVI
+223 PASDMNRVI
-232 SALQKQIL
+232 STLQKQIL
-240 VSRQEGT
+240 VSRQAGT

-256 GEAEKSAAIA
+256 KEADKSAAIA

-278 VNAEDS
+278 VAAEDS

-291 LVNQLTALSKAVIA
+291 LVNQLTALRKAVIA
-305 AEAEVRAFTAQNDL
+305 AEAEVRAFTSQNDL
-319 FAVGGDQIADKRLQ
+319 FAVGGDQIANKRLQ

-350 AQLDTVSRLD
+350 AQLDTVSRLN

-395 LGPRHPQLQSARASL
+395 LGPRHPQLQSAKASL
-410 GDIERQIRLELE
+410 ADIERQIRLELE
-422 RMVVAARSAYES
+422 RMVVAARSAYQS

-450 ASQTT
+450 ASQATS
-455 NSTALIELS
+455 STALIELS

-512 PGRKVLLIAGT
+512 PGRKVLLIAGA

-536 LAAGFALYRQMTN
+536 LASGFALYRQMT
-549 LNGRHRGAAEFEK
+549 R
-562 SQPRNP
+562 RNEP
-568 MWPRNST
+568 A
-575 S
+575 

>member
-1 MGKPIVKDLPR
+1 MGKPIVNDLTR
-12 GMGEFHSRGR
+12 GMGEYDSRRR
-22 DAGAQSTSSAGG
+22 DADAASLSPSAG

-45 SIDERDVQKPRSG
+45 SVDERATRDGRSR

-73 FGWDLSGGND
+73 FGWELGGKAETSAAEPQAAAEETSYD
-83 ASEEGQGGAVHEPMP
+83 VRTDSPQASAILHEP
-98 EERPATVQPAP
+98 
-109 AVAAPPVI
+109 PVF

-125 AWRYRTAVLA
+125 AWKYRTTVLA
-135 GAVVCA
+135 GAIVCA
-141 LVGGAM
+141 LLGGAM
-147 TTLLSKKYSATATL
+147 TTLLAKKYSSTATL

-200 LETVASNLKLTTD
+200 LEAVATNLKLTTD

-223 AASDLNRVI
+223 PASDMNRVI
-232 SALQKQIL
+232 STLQKQIL
-240 VSRQEGT
+240 VSRQAGT

-256 GEAEKSAAIA
+256 KEADKSAAIA

-278 VNAEDS
+278 VAAEDS

-291 LVNQLTALSKAVIA
+291 LVNQLTALRKAVIA
-305 AEAEVRAFTAQNDL
+305 AEAEVRAFTSQNDL
-319 FAVGGDQIADKRLQ
+319 FAVGGDQIANKRLQ

-350 AQLDTVSRLD
+350 AQLDTVSRLN

-395 LGPRHPQLQSARASL
+395 LGPRHPQLQSAKASL
-410 GDIERQIRLELE
+410 ADIERQIRLELE
-422 RMVVAARSAYES
+422 RMVVAARSAYQS

-450 ASQTT
+450 ASQATS
-455 NSTALIELS
+455 STALIELS

-512 PGRKVLLIAGT
+512 PGRKVLLIAGA

-536 LAAGFALYRQMTN
+536 LASGFALYRQMT
-549 LNGRHRGAAEFEK
+549 R
-562 SQPRNP
+562 RNEP
-568 MWPRNST
+568 A
-575 S
+575 

>member
-1 MGKPIVKDLPR
+1 MGKPIVNDLTR
-12 GMGEFHSRGR
+12 GMGEYDSRRR
-22 DAGAQSTSSAGG
+22 DADAASLSPSGG

-45 SIDERDVQKPRSG
+45 SVDERATRDGRSR

-73 FGWDLSGGND
+73 FGWELGGKAETSTAEPQAAEEETSYD
-83 ASEEGQGGAVHEPMP
+83 VRTDSPQASAILHEP
-98 EERPATVQPAP
+98 
-109 AVAAPPVI
+109 PVF

-125 AWRYRTAVLA
+125 SWKYRKSVLA
-135 GAVVCA
+135 GALVCA
-141 LVGGAM
+141 LLGGAM
-147 TTLLSKKYSATATL
+147 TTLLAKKYSSTATL

-200 LETVASNLKLTTD
+200 LEAVATNLKLTTD

-223 AASDLNRVI
+223 PASDMNRVI
-232 SALQKQIL
+232 STLQKQIL
-240 VSRQEGT
+240 VSRQAGT

-256 GEAEKSAAIA
+256 KEADKSAAIA

-278 VNAEDS
+278 VAAEDS

-291 LVNQLTALSKAVIA
+291 LVNQLTALRKAVIA
-305 AEAEVRAFTAQNDL
+305 AEAEVRAFTSQNDL
-319 FAVGGDQIADKRLQ
+319 FAVGGDQIANKRLQ

-350 AQLDTVSRLD
+350 AQLDTVSRLN

-395 LGPRHPQLQSARASL
+395 LGPRHPQLQSAKASL
-410 GDIERQIRLELE
+410 ADIERQIRLELE
-422 RMVVAARSAYES
+422 RMVVAARSAYQS

-450 ASQTT
+450 ASQATS
-455 NSTALIELS
+455 STALIELS

-512 PGRKVLLIAGT
+512 PGRKVLLIAGA

-536 LAAGFALYRQMTN
+536 LASGFALYRQMT
-549 LNGRHRGAAEFEK
+549 R
-562 SQPRNP
+562 RNEP
-568 MWPRNST
+568 A
-575 S
+575 